1 MLIEILHKIP
11 AVRVGFVLPGLP
23 VFSRAAMKRLFR
35 RSLAKSGSSNGF
47 CIYLSLAALLAML
60 SMAGCSDSSGPGPA
74 DNYLIGSGAA
84 DITGPIVDVQLSG
97 FVRATQIA
105 NGIQTRLTARA
116 FIVGELDE
124 SRRFVFVVTDLLASS
139 HEVRLSV
146 VDNLRA
152 KYGDLYSLDN
162 VIVSATHTHSAPDG
176 YSHGGSFSEE
186 FFDKVVSGVTEAI
199 DQAHQ
204 NLKPG
209 HILIGE
215 QEVEGA
221 GVQRSLPA
229 YMRNPEEER
238 ARYQHDTDRNMTLLK
253 FVQEDGAISVLNW
266 FAVHPTSLTYN
277 NKFVSGD
284 HKAFAALEMER
295 RLAQDS
301 RTPFVAA
308 FANANCGD
316 VTSNLNLDNTGPGT
330 DDLDSARIIGER
342 QLDVAMALF
351 DSVSE
356 PLSGPID
363 VRLTA
368 VDMADVEVSDA
379 FTGAGPQRT
388 CPAAQGYAFGAGST
402 EDGGGSPFLME
413 GMLEQDE
420 VLDALVQNTLGTPP
434 PSEALLACHSPKPIL
449 FTGSRDPVPI
459 GVATIGQLA
468 LVFLPG
474 EITTMAG
481 RRVRDTVRAVLGDRS
496 EHAVIAAYSNDYTG
510 YITTPE
516 EYDAQQYEGG
526 HTLFGRWTLPAYQQ
540 EIDRV
545 SRALVSDTAVTD
557 GADQGDLRGTVSS
570 VALGNDFDAPPA
582 DGAWFGDIVD
592 APQAAYAQG
601 DTVSVSFWTG
611 HPDNALRD
619 TYIEIQRRDGDD
631 WRTIATENDWFAR
644 AKWTQASRVFPP
656 LDPLNPFA
664 PPPPASTEAF
674 TVLVTWEIRP
684 STEIGTYRVL
694 FHGSARSEVSAVTR
708 LLTAESP
715 AFEVT
720 RP

>member
-1 MLIEILHKIP
+1 MTPPHRRNPRNLLGI
-11 AVRVGFVLPGLP
+11 
-23 VFSRAAMKRLFR
+23 VFLT
-35 RSLAKSGSSNGF
+35 LAT
-47 CIYLSLAALLAML
+47 
-60 SMAGCSDSSGPGPA
+60 AGCGSDSSDTDVGPRGPA
-74 DNYLIGSGAA
+74 DNYLVGSGAA
-84 DITGPIVDVQLSG
+84 DITGPIVDLQLSG
-97 FVRATQIA
+97 FTRSTQIA

-116 FIVGELDE
+116 FIFGEADQ
-124 SRRFVFVVTDLLASS
+124 SRRLVFVVTDLLGSS

-162 VIVSATHTHSAPDG
+162 VIVSATHTHSAPGG

-186 FFDKVVSGVTEAI
+186 FFDTVVSGVTEAI
-199 DQAHQ
+199 DRAHQ

-209 HILIGE
+209 HVLIG
-215 QEVEGA
+215 QREVEGA
-221 GVQRSLPA
+221 GAQRSLPA
-229 YMRNPEEER
+229 YMQNPEEER

-253 FVQEDGAISVLNW
+253 LVQEDGAVSVLNW
-266 FAVHPTSLTYN
+266 FAVHPTSLTYD

-295 RLAQDS
+295 RLSQSS
-301 RTPFVAA
+301 RTQFVAG

-342 QLDVAMALF
+342 QLDAAMALF

-379 FTGAGPQRT
+379 FTGEGPQRT
-388 CPAAQGYAFGAGST
+388 CPAAQGYSFGAGST
-402 EDGGGSPFLME
+402 EDGGGNPAFVE

-420 VLDALVQNTLGTPP
+420 GLDSLVQAAVGTTP
-434 PSEALLACHSPKPIL
+434 PSEEMLACHAPKPIL

-481 RRVRDTVRAVLGDRS
+481 RRMRDTVRAALGDRS
-496 EHAVIAAYSNDYTG
+496 KHAVIAAYSNDYTG

-516 EYDAQQYEGG
+516 EYDTQQYEGG

-545 SRALVSDTAVTD
+545 SRALVSDTAVAD

-570 VALGNDFDAPPA
+570 GALGNDFDEPPA
-582 DGAWFGDIVD
+582 SASFGDVVD
-592 APQAAYAQG
+592 APQASYAQG
-601 DTVSVSFWTG
+601 DTASVSFWTG
-611 HPDNALRD
+611 HPGNALRE
-619 TYIEIQRRDGDD
+619 TYIEIQRRDGDE

-644 AKWTQASRVFPP
+644 ARWTQASRVFPP
-656 LDPLNPFA
+656 LDPFNPFA
-664 PPPPASTEAF
+664 PPPPTSTEAF
-674 TVLVTWEIRP
+674 TVLVIWEIRP

-694 FHGSARSEVSAVTR
+694 FHGSERSEAGAEAR
-708 LLTAESP
+708 LFTAESP
-715 AFEVT
+715 TFEVT
-720 RP
+720 PP

>member
-1 MLIEILHKIP
+1 MERILSC
-11 AVRVGFVLPGLP
+11 R
-23 VFSRAAMKRLFR
+23 RAP
-35 RSLAKSGSSNGF
+35 SESGNELLM
-47 CIYLSLAALLAML
+47 CLSLGALLAMF
-60 SMAGCSDSSGPGPA
+60 SVAGCSSESGPA

-84 DITGPIVDVQLSG
+84 DITGPVVDLQLSG
-97 FVRATQIA
+97 FVRSTQIA

-116 FIVGELDE
+116 FIFGEPDE
-124 SRRFVFVVTDLLASS
+124 SRRLVFVVTELLGSS

-162 VIVSATHTHSAPDG
+162 VIVSATHTHSAPGG
-176 YSHGGSFSEE
+176 YSHGSSFSEE
-186 FFDKVVSGVTEAI
+186 FFDTVVSGVTEAI
-199 DQAHQ
+199 DRAHQ

-221 GVQRSLPA
+221 GAQRSLPA
-229 YMRNPEEER
+229 YMQNPEEER

-253 FVQEDGAISVLNW
+253 LVQEDGAVSVLNW

-295 RLAQDS
+295 RLAQSS

-342 QLDVAMALF
+342 QLDAAMALF

-379 FTGAGPQRT
+379 FTGEGPQRT

-402 EDGGGSPFLME
+402 EDGGGNPIFME
-413 GMLEQDE
+413 GMVDQDE
-420 VLDALVQNTLGTPP
+420 GIDSLVQAALGTSP

-449 FTGSRDPVPI
+449 FTGSRDPAPI

-481 RRVRDTVRAVLGDRS
+481 RRMRDTVRAVLGDRS
-496 EHAVIAAYSNDYTG
+496 KHAVIAAYSNDYTG

-516 EYDAQQYEGG
+516 EYDTQQYEGG
-526 HTLFGRWTLPAYQQ
+526 HTIFGRRTLPAYQQ

-557 GADQGDLRGTVSS
+557 GADQGDLRGMVSS
-570 VALGNDFDAPPA
+570 GVLGNDFDAPPA
-582 DGAWFGDIVD
+582 GASFGDIVD
-592 APQAAYAQG
+592 APQASYAQG

-611 HPDNALRD
+611 HPGNALRK
-619 TYIEIQRRDGDD
+619 TYIEIQRRDGDE

-644 AKWTQASRVFPP
+644 ARWTQASRVFPP
-656 LDPLNPFA
+656 LDPFNPFA
-664 PPPPASTEAF
+664 PPPPTSTEAF
-674 TVLVTWEIRP
+674 TVLVIWEIRP

-694 FHGSARSEVSAVTR
+694 FHGSERSEGSAEAR
-708 LLTAESP
+708 LFTAESP
-715 AFEVT
+715 TFEVA
-720 RP
+720 RNR

>member
-1 MLIEILHKIP
+1 M
-11 AVRVGFVLPGLP
+11 
-23 VFSRAAMKRLFR
+23 RLACKESF
-35 RSLAKSGSSNGF
+35 
-47 CIYLSLAALLAML
+47 IV
-60 SMAGCSDSSGPGPA
+60 
-74 DNYLIGSGAA
+74 AA

-97 FVRATQIA
+97 FVRSTQIA
-105 NGIQTRLTARA
+105 NGIQTRLSARA
-116 FIVGELDE
+116 FIFGELDQ
-124 SRRFVFVVTDLLASS
+124 SRRLVFVVTELLGSS

-176 YSHGGSFSEE
+176 YSHGSSFSEE
-186 FFDKVVSGVTEAI
+186 FFDAVVSGITEAI
-199 DQAHQ
+199 DRAHQ

-215 QEVEGA
+215 QEVEGGGA
-221 GVQRSLPA
+221 QRSLPA
-229 YMRNPEEER
+229 YMQNPAEER
-238 ARYQHDTDRNMTLLK
+238 ARYEHDTDRNMTLLK
-253 FVQEDGAISVLNW
+253 LVQEDGAVSVLNW
-266 FAVHPTSLTYN
+266 FAVHPTSLTYD

-295 RLAQDS
+295 RLTQS
-301 RTPFVAA
+301 SETPFVAA

-342 QLDVAMALF
+342 QLDAAMALF

-368 VDMADVEVSDA
+368 VDMEDVEVSDA
-379 FTGAGPQRT
+379 FTGEGPQRT

-402 EDGGGSPFLME
+402 EDGGGNPIFTE
-413 GMLEQDE
+413 GMVEQDE
-420 VLDALVQNTLGTPP
+420 GIDALVQAALGTSP
-434 PSEALLACHSPKPIL
+434 PSDALLACHSPKPIL
-449 FTGSRDPVPI
+449 FTGSRDPAPI

-481 RRVRDTVRAVLGDRS
+481 RRMRDTVRAVLGDRS
-496 EHAVIAAYSNDYTG
+496 KHAVIAAYSNDYTG

-516 EYDAQQYEGG
+516 EYDTQQYEGG
-526 HTLFGRWTLPAYQQ
+526 HTIFGRWTLPAYQQ

-545 SRALVSDTAVTD
+545 SRALATGTAVTD
-557 GADQGDLRGTVSS
+557 GADQGDLRGMVSS
-570 VALGNDFDAPPA
+570 GVLGNDFDAPPA
-582 DGAWFGDIVD
+582 GASFGDIVD
-592 APQAAYAQG
+592 APQASYAQG

-611 HPDNALRD
+611 HPGNALRK
-619 TYIEIQRRDGDD
+619 TYIEIQRRDGDE

-644 AKWTQASRVFPP
+644 ARWTQASRVFPP
-656 LDPLNPFA
+656 LDPFDPFA
-664 PPPPASTEAF
+664 TPPPPSTEAF
-674 TVLVTWEIRP
+674 TVLVIWEIRP

-694 FHGSARSEVSAVTR
+694 FHGSERSEASAEAR
-708 LLTAESP
+708 LFTAESP
-715 AFEVT
+715 TFEVT

>member
-1 MLIEILHKIP
+1 
-11 AVRVGFVLPGLP
+11 
-23 VFSRAAMKRLFR
+23 
-35 RSLAKSGSSNGF
+35 
-47 CIYLSLAALLAML
+47 
-60 SMAGCSDSSGPGPA
+60 
-74 DNYLIGSGAA
+74 LIGSGAA
-84 DITGPIVDVQLSG
+84 DITGPVVDVQLSG
-97 FVRATQIA
+97 FVRSTQIA

-124 SRRFVFVVTDLLASS
+124 SRRFVFVVTDLLGSS

-162 VIVSATHTHSAPDG
+162 VVVSATHTHSGPGG
-176 YSHGGSFSEE
+176 YSHGSDFSEE
-186 FFDKVVSGVTEAI
+186 FFDTVVSGVTEAI
-199 DQAHQ
+199 DRAHQ

-221 GVQRSLPA
+221 GAQRSLPA
-229 YMRNPEEER
+229 YMNNPEEER
-238 ARYQHDTDRNMTLLK
+238 ARYQHDADRNMTLLK
-253 FVQEDGAISVLNW
+253 FVQEDGAVSVLNW

-295 RLAQDS
+295 RLAQS
-301 RTPFVAA
+301 SGTPFVAA

-379 FTGAGPQRT
+379 FTGEGPQRT

-402 EDGGGSPFLME
+402 EDGGGNPFFME

-420 VLDALVQNTLGTPP
+420 GIDSLVQMALGTSP

-449 FTGSRDPVPI
+449 FTGSRDPAPI

-481 RRVRDTVRAVLGDRS
+481 RRMRDTVRAVLGDRS
-496 EHAVIAAYSNDYTG
+496 KYAVIAAYSNDYTG

-516 EYDAQQYEGG
+516 EYDTQQYEGG
-526 HTLFGRWTLPAYQQ
+526 HTIFGRWTLPAYQQ

-545 SRALVSDTAVTD
+545 SRALVSDAAVTD

-570 VALGNDFDAPPA
+570 GVLGNDFDEPPA
-582 DGAWFGDIVD
+582 SAQFGDIVD
-592 APQAAYAQG
+592 APQASYAQG

-611 HPDNALRD
+611 HPGNALRR
-619 TYIEIQRRDGDD
+619 TYIEIQRRDGDE

-644 AKWTQASRVFPP
+644 ARWTQASRVFPP
-656 LDPLNPFA
+656 LDPINPFA
-664 PPPPASTEAF
+664 PPPPTSTEAF
-674 TVLVTWEIRP
+674 TVLVIWEIRP

-694 FHGSARSEVSAVTR
+694 FHGSERSEASAEAR
-708 LLTAESP
+708 LFTAESP
-715 AFEVT
+715 TFEVT

>member
-1 MLIEILHKIP
+1 M
-11 AVRVGFVLPGLP
+11 
-23 VFSRAAMKRLFR
+23 FSV
-35 RSLAKSGSSNGF
+35 
-47 CIYLSLAALLAML
+47 
-60 SMAGCSDSSGPGPA
+60 AGCSTESGPA

-97 FVRATQIA
+97 FVRSTQIA

-116 FIVGELDE
+116 FIFGELDQ
-124 SRRFVFVVTDLLASS
+124 SRRLVFVVTELLGSS

-162 VIVSATHTHSAPDG
+162 VIVSATHTHSAPGG
-176 YSHGGSFSEE
+176 YSHESSFSEE
-186 FFDKVVSGVTEAI
+186 FFDTVVSGIAEAI
-199 DQAHQ
+199 DRAHQ

-215 QEVEGA
+215 QEVEGGGA
-221 GVQRSLPA
+221 QRSLPA
-229 YMRNPEEER
+229 YMQNPEQER
-238 ARYQHDTDRNMTLLK
+238 ARYEHDTDRNMTLLK
-253 FVQEDGAISVLNW
+253 LVQEDGAVSVLNW
-266 FAVHPTSLTYN
+266 FAVHPTSLTYD

-295 RLAQDS
+295 RLAQS
-301 RTPFVAA
+301 SETPFVAA

-342 QLDVAMALF
+342 QLDAAMALF

-368 VDMADVEVSDA
+368 VDMEDVEVSDA
-379 FTGAGPQRT
+379 FTGEGPQRT

-402 EDGGGSPFLME
+402 EDGGGNPIFTE
-413 GMLEQDE
+413 GMVEQDE
-420 VLDALVQNTLGTPP
+420 GIDALVQAAVGTSP
-434 PSEALLACHSPKPIL
+434 PSDALLACHSPKPIL
-449 FTGSRDPVPI
+449 FTGSRDPAPI

-481 RRVRDTVRAVLGDRS
+481 RRMRDTVRAVLGDRS
-496 EHAVIAAYSNDYTG
+496 KHAVIAAYSNDYTG

-516 EYDAQQYEGG
+516 EYDTQQYEGG

-545 SRALVSDTAVTD
+545 SRALASDTAVTD
-557 GADQGDLRGTVSS
+557 GADQGDLRGMVSS
-570 VALGNDFDAPPA
+570 GVLGNDFDAPPA
-582 DGAWFGDIVD
+582 GASFGDIVD
-592 APQAAYAQG
+592 APQASYAQG

-611 HPDNALRD
+611 HPGNALRK
-619 TYIEIQRRDGDD
+619 TYIEIQRRDGDE

-644 AKWTQASRVFPP
+644 ARWTQASRVFPP
-656 LDPLNPFA
+656 LDPFDPFA
-664 PPPPASTEAF
+664 TPPPPSTEAF
-674 TVLVTWEIRP
+674 TVLVIWEIRP

-694 FHGSARSEVSAVTR
+694 FHGSERSEASAEAR
-708 LLTAESP
+708 LFTAESP
-715 AFEVT
+715 TFEVT

>member
-1 MLIEILHKIP
+1 M
-11 AVRVGFVLPGLP
+11 
-23 VFSRAAMKRLFR
+23 
-35 RSLAKSGSSNGF
+35 
-47 CIYLSLAALLAML
+47 
-60 SMAGCSDSSGPGPA
+60 
-74 DNYLIGSGAA
+74 
-84 DITGPIVDVQLSG
+84 
-97 FVRATQIA
+97 
-105 NGIQTRLTARA
+105 
-116 FIVGELDE
+116 
-124 SRRFVFVVTDLLASS
+124 
-139 HEVRLSV
+139 
-146 VDNLRA
+146 DNLRA

-176 YSHGGSFSEE
+176 YAHGSSFSEE
-186 FFDKVVSGVTEAI
+186 FFDTVVSGVTEAI
-199 DQAHQ
+199 DEAHQ

-215 QEVEGA
+215 LEVEDA

-229 YMRNPEEER
+229 YMQNPEEER

-253 FVQEDGAISVLNW
+253 FVQEDGAVSVLNW

-295 RLAQDS
+295 RLARDS
-301 RTPFVAA
+301 GTPFVAA

-379 FTGAGPQRT
+379 FTGEGPQRT

-413 GMLEQDE
+413 GMLEQNE
-420 VLDALVQNTLGTPP
+420 ELDSLVQTALGTSP
-434 PSEALLACHSPKPIL
+434 PSEALLACHAPKPIL
-449 FTGSRDPVPI
+449 FVGPRDPVPI

-474 EITTMAG
+474 EITTMSG
-481 RRVRDTVRAVLGDRS
+481 RRMRDTVRAVLGDRS
-496 EHAVIAAYSNDYTG
+496 KYAVIAAYSNDYTG

-516 EYDAQQYEGG
+516 EYDSQQYEGG
-526 HTLFGRWTLPAYQQ
+526 HTIFGKWTLPAYQQ
-540 EIDRV
+540 EVDRV
-545 SRALVSDTAVTD
+545 SRALVSAAAVMD
-557 GADQGDLRGTVSS
+557 GADQGDLRGKVSS
-570 VALGNDFDAPPA
+570 GALGNEFDAPPA
-582 DGAWFGDIVD
+582 NGAWFGDIID
-592 APQAAYAQG
+592 APQASYAQG

-611 HPDNALRD
+611 HPDNALRE
-619 TYIEIQRRDGDD
+619 TYFEIQRRNGDD
-631 WRTIATENDWFAR
+631 WHTIATENDWFAR

-674 TVLVTWEIRP
+674 TVLVMWDIRP
-684 STEIGTYRVL
+684 STEAGTYRVL
-694 FHGSARSEVSAVTR
+694 FHGSERSKESAVTHR
-708 LLTAESP
+708 FTAESP
-715 AFEVT
+715 TFEVT
-720 RP
+720 GL

>member
-1 MLIEILHKIP
+1 L
-11 AVRVGFVLPGLP
+11 G
-23 VFSRAAMKRLFR
+23 
-35 RSLAKSGSSNGF
+35 
-47 CIYLSLAALLAML
+47 
-60 SMAGCSDSSGPGPA
+60 
-74 DNYLIGSGAA
+74 
-84 DITGPIVDVQLSG
+84 
-97 FVRATQIA
+97 
-105 NGIQTRLTARA
+105 
-116 FIVGELDE
+116 
-124 SRRFVFVVTDLLASS
+124 SS

-176 YSHGGSFSEE
+176 YSHGSSFSEE
-186 FFDKVVSGVTEAI
+186 FFDTVVSGITEAI
-199 DQAHQ
+199 DRAHQ

-215 QEVEGA
+215 QEVEGGGA
-221 GVQRSLPA
+221 QRSLPA
-229 YMRNPEEER
+229 YMQNPEEER
-238 ARYQHDTDRNMTLLK
+238 ARYEHDTDRNMTLLK
-253 FVQEDGAISVLNW
+253 LVQEDGAVSVLNW
-266 FAVHPTSLTYN
+266 FAVHPTSLTYD

-295 RLAQDS
+295 RLTQS
-301 RTPFVAA
+301 SETPFVAA

-342 QLDVAMALF
+342 QLDAAMALF

-368 VDMADVEVSDA
+368 VDMEDVEVSDA
-379 FTGAGPQRT
+379 FTGEGPQRT

-402 EDGGGSPFLME
+402 EDGGGNPVFTE
-413 GMLEQDE
+413 GMVEQDE
-420 VLDALVQNTLGTPP
+420 GIDALVQAALGTSP
-434 PSEALLACHSPKPIL
+434 PSDALLACHSPKPIL
-449 FTGSRDPVPI
+449 FTGSRDPAPI

-481 RRVRDTVRAVLGDRS
+481 RRMRDTVRAVLGDRS
-496 EHAVIAAYSNDYTG
+496 KHAVIAAYSNDYTG

-516 EYDAQQYEGG
+516 EYDTQQYEGG
-526 HTLFGRWTLPAYQQ
+526 HTIFGRWTLPAYQQ

-545 SRALVSDTAVTD
+545 SRALASGTAVTD
-557 GADQGDLRGTVSS
+557 GADQGDLRGMVSS
-570 VALGNDFDAPPA
+570 GVLGNDFDAPPA
-582 DGAWFGDIVD
+582 GASFGDIVD
-592 APQAAYAQG
+592 PPQASYAQG

-611 HPDNALRD
+611 HPGNALRK
-619 TYIEIQRRDGDD
+619 TYIEIQRRDGDE

-644 AKWTQASRVFPP
+644 ARWTQASRVFPP
-656 LDPLNPFA
+656 LDPFNPFA
-664 PPPPASTEAF
+664 PPPPTSTEAF
-674 TVLVTWEIRP
+674 TVLVNWEIRP

-694 FHGSARSEVSAVTR
+694 FHGSERSEASAEAR
-708 LLTAESP
+708 LFTAESP
-715 AFEVT
+715 TFEVT